1 MDYEGGKEGMK
12 WEQKRMLKV
21 TTVLALLLVAVYFL
35 YPLNETIKLG
45 LDLQGGTHVVLEAK
59 DTETVAVDND
69 AMSRVLSVIKKRVN
83 EMGLTEP
90 VIQRQGERR
99 IIIELPGIND
109 PNDAIQ
115 TIGKTAQL
123 KFKNEAGELLM
134 TGEVLKEARAGHET
148 QFNRP
153 IISFELTGEGAK
165 KFAQITRNNVGKRVG
180 IYLDNELLTNPVV
193 QEEIGGGK
201 GQITGFES
209 IEEAQKKA
217 LLLRA
222 GALPVPVEVIEN
234 RTVGPTL
241 GKISIQK
248 SVKAGIIGLILIV
261 LFMAVVYRLSGVVA
275 AVALLFYSV
284 IVLGILAGLNATL
297 TLPGIGGIILSIGMA
312 VDANVIIFER
322 IKYEYRAGKST
333 RAAVNAG
340 FKRAFTTILDS
351 NVTTLITAAILGY
364 FGTGTIRGFAIT
376 LSIGIVA
383 SMFTAIV
390 VTRMIMNL
398 LLSTKLVNTPKTF
411 GWTRR

>member
-1 MDYEGGKEGMK
+1 VDYEGGKEGMK